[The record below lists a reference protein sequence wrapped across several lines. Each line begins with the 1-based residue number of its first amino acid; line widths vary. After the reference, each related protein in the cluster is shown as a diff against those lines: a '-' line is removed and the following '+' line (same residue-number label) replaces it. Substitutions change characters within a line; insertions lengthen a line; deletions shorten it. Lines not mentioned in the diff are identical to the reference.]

1 MTLTRRDRAILTTAA
16 VLAVGGCGTALWTTA
31 NAPATYAAD
40 ETWTDTVIPPA
51 PTKGEVSDPDE
62 NPTNVNPTPAR
73 TYAAGE
79 GAPRTDWAACVV
91 TALTTPGM
99 GGDADMIACDN
110 AYTAATGDTATL
122 WLWCPGPPEQG
133 GCRAEDGPYPVEDPN
148 YDPTA
153 PAPTHR
159 WDDYTNPQ
167 DAAADQRQRDLWN
180 NEQDIDP
187 TADPTNVNPAPEAIA
202 PTDEPTATPE
212 G

>member
-62 NPTNVNPTPAR
+62 NPTNVNPTR
-73 TYAAGE
+73 TDQPTAPDVYNAGE
-79 GAPRTDWAACVV
+79 GTAREAWAACVTANLV
-91 TALTTPGM
+91 TGNAT
-99 GGDADMIACDN
+99 DADMIACDN
-110 AYTAATGDTATL
+110 AYTAATGEPADL
-122 WLWCPGPPEQG
+122 WLWCPGAPEQG
-133 GCRAEDGPYPVEDPN
+133 GCRAEDGPYPVE
-148 YDPTA
+148 YV
-153 PAPTHR
+153 
-159 WDDYTNPQ
+159 NPQ

-180 NEQDIDP
+180 NEVDIDP
-187 TADPTNVNPAPEAIA
+187 TADPTNVNPTPETIA